1 MRDPAEPSALRK
13 EIREK
18 QNEISDYLS
27 DLEPRGARLTYISI
41 VCGALAVLLNT
52 QTVLALSQSP
62 GSSTSWLAPL
72 LAAGLATAAT
82 ISASVYKTQVE
93 SRLPKFQRCAAGM
106 EGLAVLLDAR
116 QLSEAVAA
124 REFRRFIEDCP
135 PIPRRRNSDFEAVRG
150 AIDEPDEGQS
160 LQADFVASGTVQD
173 AGKDARIWLA
183 VEIEDRIWPKEGR
196 VVLRGTGGQWSH
208 AVFEDGT
215 AGEFSLSLWAAN
227 AQADRSLQAW
237 LDASNRT
244 RVFPEMR
251 PLPGMKR
258 LDRVRGLRRQG

>member
-1 MRDPAEPSALRK
+1 MRDPVEPSALRK

-18 QNEISDYLS
+18 QSEISNYLS
-27 DLEPRGARLTYISI
+27 DLEPRGARLTSVSI

-52 QTVLALSQSP
+52 QTVLALSQP
-62 GSSTSWLAPL
+62 GSSTSSLVPL

-82 ISASVYKTQVE
+82 IAASLYKTQVE
-93 SRLPKFQRCAAGM
+93 SRLPKFQKCAAGM

-116 QLSEAVAA
+116 QLSEAAA
-124 REFRRFIEDCP
+124 AKEFRKYIEDCP
-135 PIPRRRNSDFEAVRG
+135 PIPRRRNSGFEAVRG
-150 AIDEPDEGQS
+150 AIDEPGQGQT

-173 AGKDARIWLA
+173 AGKDVRIWLA
-183 VEIEDRIWPKEGR
+183 VEIDDRIWPKEGR
-196 VVLRGTGGQWSH
+196 VVLRDAEGHWSQ

-215 AGEFSLSLWAAN
+215 ADEFSLSLWAAN
-227 AQADRSLQAW
+227 AEADRSLRAW

-244 RVFPEMR
+244 RVFPELR

-258 LDRVRGLRRQG
+258 LDRVRRLRRQT